1 MKKKQTNKMAEEIKE
16 RIMKLFLE
24 FPDEK
29 FSVKQIQKFIDVSYP
44 TLLKWV
50 EVLHAERKL
59 RIDDYGN
66 IKLVYLNKEIKQ

>member
-1 MKKKQTNKMAEEIKE
+1 MAEDIKE

-29 FSVKQIQKFIDVSYP
+29 FSVKQIQRFIGVSYP

-50 EVLHAERKL
+50 QVLYAERKL
-59 RIDDYGN
+59 RIDDYDN
-66 IKLVYLNKEIKQ
+66 IKLVYLNKEMKHD

>member
-1 MKKKQTNKMAEEIKE
+1 MAEDIKE

-29 FSVKQIQKFIDVSYP
+29 FSVKQIQRFIGVSYP

-50 EVLHAERKL
+50 QVLYAERKL

-66 IKLVYLNKEIKQ
+66 IKLVYLNKEMKHD